1 MPLIS
6 RWVGESD
13 LDRVADT
20 RLRCY
25 APAANLAEDYRL
37 QIRTDSRAKPGDYL
51 LIEDAAEAVGTAT
64 SLSQTMWVRGSP
76 VPCQGVA
83 WVGTIRTRRRSRVAH
98 SAGIASRLMH
108 ETLRMAR
115 EHGQVLSALMPFR
128 ASFYEHFGY
137 GIVERQCAWTVPID
151 ILPAGPCDGLRFS
164 ETADR
169 AAIAACYQRFVER
182 GHCCIERN
190 ATRWDDINRTNDN
203 GFEIIDRPIPT
214 GPVRGVMH
222 YSQYQQDGKDILR
235 VNSHFADDPAVF
247 LRQLHFMASL
257 KDQYQAVHIRLPAD
271 FPLNWLLTERQ
282 LPHRLV
288 NHPTAKARPYTKM
301 QVRVLDHIRL
311 LEAMHWPVDVKGSA
325 VIAVHESEGHI
336 SKFRLEL
343 DDGHA
348 KAQLTYATA
357 DIECR
362 DTIWGAL
369 VLGDLSANRAN
380 SLSLISL
387 LQPDAMHFLNAM
399 SAGPAPYNEEY
410 F

>member
-1 MPLIS
+1 MPLTS
-6 RWVGESD
+6 RWVGEPD
-13 LDRVADT
+13 LDRVAET

-25 APAANLAEDYRL
+25 APAANQAEDYRH
-37 QIRTDSRAKPGDYL
+37 QIRSDSRSKPGDYL
-51 LIEDAAEAVGTAT
+51 LIEDAAEAIGTAT
-64 SLSQTMWVRGSP
+64 SLSQTMWVRGTP

-83 WVGTIRTRRRSRVAH
+83 WVGTIRTRRRSREAN

-115 EHGQVLSALMPFR
+115 ERGQVLSALMPFR

-164 ETADR
+164 ESVDR
-169 AAIAACYQRFVER
+169 SAIAACYQRFVER
-182 GHCCIERN
+182 GHCCIERST
-190 ATRWDDINRTNDN
+190 ARWNDINRTNDN
-203 GFEIIDRPIPT
+203 GFEIIDRPTPT
-214 GPVRGVMH
+214 GPVRAVMH

-235 VNSHFADDPAVF
+235 VNSHFADDPAAF
-247 LRQLHFMASL
+247 QRQLHFLAGL

-271 FPLNWLLTERQ
+271 FPLNWLLKERQ

-288 NHPTAKARPYTKM
+288 NHPTAEARPYTKM

-311 LEAMHWPVDVKGSA
+311 LEAMHWPAEVKGSV
-325 VIAVHESEGHI
+325 VIAVQETEGDQ

-343 DDGHA
+343 DDGQA
-348 KAQLTYATA
+348 KAEMTGATA
-357 DIECR
+357 EVECR
-362 DTIWGAL
+362 DTVWAAL
-369 VLGDLSANRAN
+369 VLGDLSARRAI
-380 SLSLISL
+380 SAGLISL
-387 LQPDAMHFLNAM
+387 SQSNAMPILNAM
-399 SAGPAPYNEEY
+399 SAGAAPYNEEY

>member
-1 MPLIS
+1 MPLTS
-6 RWVGESD
+6 RWVGEPD
-13 LDRVADT
+13 LDRVAET

-25 APAANLAEDYRL
+25 APAAREAEDYRH
-37 QIRTDSRAKPGDYL
+37 QIRSDSRSKPGDYL
-51 LIEDAAEAVGTAT
+51 LIEDAAEAIGTAT

-83 WVGTIRTRRRSRVAH
+83 WVGTIRTRRRSREAN

-115 EHGQVLSALMPFR
+115 ERGQVLSALMPFR

-164 ETADR
+164 ESADR

-182 GHCCIERN
+182 GHCCIERT
-190 ATRWDDINRTNDN
+190 AARWDDINRTNDN
-203 GFEIIDRPIPT
+203 GFEIIDRPTPT
-214 GPVRGVMH
+214 GPVRAVMH

-235 VNSHFADDPAVF
+235 INSHFADDPAAF
-247 LRQLHFMASL
+247 QRQLHFLAGL
-257 KDQYQAVHIRLPAD
+257 KDQYQALHIRLPAD
-271 FPLNWLLTERQ
+271 FPLNWLLKERQ

-288 NHPTAKARPYTKM
+288 NHPTAEARPYTKM

-311 LEAMHWPVDVKGSA
+311 LEAMHWPAEVKGSV
-325 VIAVHESEGHI
+325 VIAVQETEGDQ

-343 DDGHA
+343 DDGQA
-348 KAQLTYATA
+348 KAEMTGATA
-357 DIECR
+357 EVECR
-362 DTIWGAL
+362 DTVWAAL
-369 VLGDLSANRAN
+369 VLGDLSARRAI
-380 SLSLISL
+380 SAGLISL
-387 LQPDAMHFLNAM
+387 SQSNAMPILNAM
-399 SAGPAPYNEEY
+399 SAGAAPYNEEY

>member
-1 MPLIS
+1 MPLTS
-6 RWVGESD
+6 RWVGEPD
-13 LDRVADT
+13 LDRVAET

-25 APAANLAEDYRL
+25 APAANQAEDYRH
-37 QIRTDSRAKPGDYL
+37 QIRSDSRSKPGDYL
-51 LIEDAAEAVGTAT
+51 LIEDAAEAIGTAT

-83 WVGTIRTRRRSRVAH
+83 WVGTIRTRRRSREAN

-115 EHGQVLSALMPFR
+115 ERGQVLSALMPFR

-164 ETADR
+164 ESVDR
-169 AAIAACYQRFVER
+169 SAIAACYQRFVEH
-182 GHCCIERN
+182 GHCCIERST
-190 ATRWDDINRTNDN
+190 ARWNDINRTNDN
-203 GFEIIDRPIPT
+203 GFEIIDRPTPT

-222 YSQYQQDGKDILR
+222 FAQYQQDGKDILR
-235 VNSHFADDPAVF
+235 VNSHFADDPAAF
-247 LRQLHFMASL
+247 QRQLHFLASL

-271 FPLNWLLTERQ
+271 FPLNWLLKERQ

-288 NHPTAKARPYTKM
+288 NHPTAEARPYTKM

-311 LEAMHWPVDVKGSA
+311 LEAMHWPAEVKGSV
-325 VIAVHESEGHI
+325 VIAVQETEGDQ

-348 KAQLTYATA
+348 KAEMTGATA
-357 DIECR
+357 EVECR
-362 DTIWGAL
+362 DTVWAAL
-369 VLGDLSANRAN
+369 VLGDLSARRAI
-380 SLSLISL
+380 SAGLISL
-387 LQPDAMHFLNAM
+387 SQSNAMPILNAM
-399 SAGPAPYNEEY
+399 SAGAAPYNEEY